1 MGLLIGL
8 LLHFSIVFHFVDSGK
23 FCCLSLML
31 SAIYNYCI
39 QLLNMN
45 LSGTLAPELGQ
56 LSHLKILHFMWNE
69 LTGNIPKEIGHIST
83 LRLL

>member
-1 MGLLIGL
+1 
-8 LLHFSIVFHFVDSGK
+8 
-23 FCCLSLML
+23 
-31 SAIYNYCI
+31 
-39 QLLNMN
+39 MN

-83 LRLL
+83 LRLLLSCQGNFHFRNDL

>member
-1 MGLLIGL
+1 
-8 LLHFSIVFHFVDSGK
+8 
-23 FCCLSLML
+23 
-31 SAIYNYCI
+31 
-39 QLLNMN
+39 MN

-83 LRLL
+83 LRLLYIQLFSENFQL